1 MEQLEGR
8 SAGLDRRIGA
18 GVLIASASG
27 QEADAVKKTDNRY
40 KPPRV
45 FWAVETER
53 LGQVP
58 LMRLLRGLAGH
69 Y

>member
-1 MEQLEGR
+1 M
-8 SAGLDRRIGA
+8 I
-18 GVLIASASG
+18 VSASG
-27 QEADAVKKTDNRY
+27 HEADAVKKTGNRY

-58 LMRLLRGLAGH
+58 LMHLLRGLAGH